1 MRVLVTGASGF
12 VGRHLTR
19 ALAEHGDEIIAW
31 GFTDTPHADGA
42 VLDLLD
48 PDAPGTQ
55 DLRNLDAVIHLAGL
69 AQAGPSFTE
78 PARYVSTNTAME
90 INLFEGLLRQQSF
103 PRVLVVSTGAVYGGS
118 EALITETSPLDPTS
132 PYMVSKLAQEML
144 GWYYS
149 KRGFE
154 VIVARP
160 FNHIGPGQGPGYL
173 VADVCSQIVALEASG
188 GGELV
193 VGNLQSVRDYTDV
206 RDVAAAYIRL
216 VHVGTPGEVYNV
228 CSGTSHSGEEL
239 VKALCRLAYVPV
251 KPTRDSAL
259 TRPTDP
265 SDLHASN
272 AKLREHTG
280 WVPTIPLELT
290 LKATLDYWR
299 TRAAVGQIS

>member
-19 ALAEHGDEIIAW
+19 SLGEHGDEVIAW
-31 GFTDTPHADGA
+31 GFTDTPRADGV

-55 DLRNLDAVIHLAGL
+55 DLRDLDAVIHLAGL

-90 INLFEGLLRQQSF
+90 INLFEELLRQQSF

-132 PYMVSKLAQEML
+132 PYTVSKLAQEML

-173 VADVCSQIVALEASG
+173 VADVCSQIVALEECG

-206 RDVAAAYIRL
+206 RDVAAAYVRL
-216 VHVGTPGEVYNV
+216 VHDGTPGEVYNV

-239 VKALCRLAYVPV
+239 VGALCTLAHAPV
-251 KPTRDSAL
+251 KPTRDPAF

-265 SDLHASN
+265 SDLHASH

-290 LKATLDYWR
+290 LRATLDYWR
-299 TRAAVGQIS
+299 TQAAVERIS